1 MDILAIRNHLI
12 ATVMRRIDTSL
23 STRAEALREFMDVT
37 LPNIEKDAS
46 AEIAQHIPT
55 LPTEIYKKWAE
66 MFADRML
73 QTVKTD
79 QLSDMCDNTDE
90 SNATISLVYLMFMES
105 ERMEQQIANDL
116 AELGVKAGNTDEVG
130 NFLGGYLRTALGAR
144 SQEPVQ
150 QQCRQSA

>member
-1 MDILAIRNHLI
+1 MDILAIRDHLI
-12 ATVMRRIDTSL
+12 ATVMCRIDNSI
-23 STRAEALREFMDVT
+23 SSRAEALREFMDVT

-55 LPTEIYKKWAE
+55 LPENIYRKWAE

-79 QLSDMCDNTDE
+79 QLADMCDNTEE
-90 SNATISLVYLMFMES
+90 SNATIALVYLMFMES
-105 ERMEQQIANDL
+105 ERMEVQIAKDL
-116 AELGVKAGNTDEVG
+116 TELGVKSSATDEVG

-144 SQEPVQ
+144 KEQLH
-150 QQCRQSA
+150 